1 MQLNRLAYPKDDDYK
16 DHSNPPLDH
25 IAGDPHPYDKK
36 WVLKQIRAL
45 PYSMHNK
52 AITGYQAAY
61 IAAHDAEPIDHK
73 KSNAARSAANTRLR
87 EFVKKC
93 KECS

>member
-1 MQLNRLAYPKDDDYK
+1 ME
-16 DHSNPPLDH
+16 
-25 IAGDPHPYDKK
+25 PHPHDKK
-36 WVLKQIRAL
+36 FITEQLREL

-52 AITGYQAAY
+52 AITGYQSAY

-93 KECS
+93 KEYS

>member
-1 MQLNRLAYPKDDDYK
+1 ME
-16 DHSNPPLDH
+16 
-25 IAGDPHPYDKK
+25 PHHHDKK
-36 WVLKQIRAL
+36 FITEQLREL
-45 PYSMHNK
+45 PYSMQSK
-52 AITGYQAAY
+52 AIEGYQAVY
-61 IAAHDAEPIDHK
+61 KAAHDAEPIDHK